1 MLEEI
6 RTSHGAVLV
15 DLLLAA
21 AVIAFTIPTTVI
33 GHSFS
38 LWDGTSQPV
47 ELAVGSLTAAT
58 MLVRRYTPWPAIVAG
73 VVCACLVGQTVPM
86 VLAVFSMTAE
96 HRTRS
101 WTYVALGLMA
111 VYLVVD
117 YENPYT
123 DRIFYLSVVRALTL
137 VYLPALVGTWV
148 YDHRRR
154 FNELRAGARE
164 REESAVLEERRR
176 IARELHDTVTHAVTG
191 MVLNAGLIRDPVD
204 PADIPELAEGI
215 EDKGVEALGELR
227 QLLTMLRREDV
238 PVVEAAE
245 AVDRLAEEARAA
257 GLRVDVRLDVP
268 PGALPPE
275 VTHVCYRL
283 VQEGLNNVR
292 RHAPDSDVRITGA
305 IERDHVD
312 IAVVNTPSRTAG
324 GAAGGAVPGGQK
336 AARTPP
342 LRGAGYGL
350 AGIRER
356 VALLGG
362 SLTAGRAPTGVPSP
376 GPAPPAPGGGAAG
389 ACPGVRS
396 RRAGRWRTPR
406 CRPRRR
412 PAPPRARAS
421 RPRACPG
428 RPARRPARRPSHP
441 GSRTPRTARPRRRPE
456 RPRPRRPRCPT
467 GPKAS

>member
-1 MLEEI
+1 MLPKLAKI
-6 RTSHGAVLV
+6 RTSHGEVLV

-38 LWDGTSQPV
+38 LWHGVSPPV
-47 ELAVGSLTAAT
+47 ELGVGSATAAT
-58 MLVRRYTPWPAIVAG
+58 MLLRRRTPWPAIVAS
-73 VVCACLVGQTVPM
+73 VVCACLIGQTVPM
-86 VLAVFSMTAE
+86 VLAVFSLTAE

-101 WTYVALGLMA
+101 WTYVALALMA

-154 FNELRAGARE
+154 FRELKAGVRE

-204 PADIPELAEGI
+204 PADIPDLAEGI

-227 QLLTMLRREDV
+227 QLLTMLRREGV

-245 AVDRLAEEARAA
+245 AVARLAEEARAA

-268 PGALPPE
+268 PGVLPPE

-292 RHAPDSDVRITGA
+292 RHAPDSDVQITGM

-312 IAVVNTPSRTAG
+312 ISVVNTAGGTASRIASQTAGGTAG
-324 GAAGGAVPGGQK
+324 GAVGGTASGAVSGTAGAADPGGQK
-336 AARTPP
+336 AARTPR

-350 AGIRER
+350 TGIRER

-362 SLTAGRAPTGVPSP
+362 SLTAG
-376 GPAPPAPGGGAAG
+376 PAPGGGFVLAARLPLG
-389 ACPGVRS
+389 ACGKDAALPAKRSVR
-396 RRAGRWRTPR
+396 G
-406 CRPRRR
+406 
-412 PAPPRARAS
+412 
-421 RPRACPG
+421 
-428 RPARRPARRPSHP
+428 
-441 GSRTPRTARPRRRPE
+441 
-456 RPRPRRPRCPT
+456 
-467 GPKAS
+467 

>member
-1 MLEEI
+1 M
-6 RTSHGAVLV
+6 LV

-21 AVIAFTIPTTVI
+21 AVIAFTIPTTVM

-38 LWDGTSQPV
+38 LLAGVPQPV
-47 ELAVGSLTAAT
+47 EIAVGSATAAT
-58 MLVRRYTPWPAIVAG
+58 MLLRRYTPWPAIVAS
-73 VVCACLVGQTVPM
+73 VACACLVGETVPM
-86 VLAVFSMTAE
+86 VLAVFSLTAE
-96 HRTRS
+96 HRARS
-101 WTYVALGLMA
+101 WTYVALALMA

-117 YENPYT
+117 YGNPYT
-123 DRIFYLSVVRALTL
+123 DRIFYLSVVRAVTL

-154 FNELRAGARE
+154 IHELKAGVRA

-204 PADIPELAEGI
+204 PAEIPDLAKGI

-245 AVDRLAEEARAA
+245 AVTRLAEEARAA

-292 RHAPDSDVRITGA
+292 RHAPGSEVRIAGA
-305 IERDHVD
+305 IEQGHVD
-312 IAVVNTPSRTAG
+312 ISVVNTAGCPAG
-324 GAAGGAVPGGQK
+324 G
-336 AARTPP
+336 
-342 LRGAGYGL
+342 
-350 AGIRER
+350 
-356 VALLGG
+356 
-362 SLTAGRAPTGVPSP
+362 TG
-376 GPAPPAPGGGAAG
+376 
-389 ACPGVRS
+389 
-396 RRAGRWRTPR
+396 
-406 CRPRRR
+406 
-412 PAPPRARAS
+412 
-421 RPRACPG
+421 
-428 RPARRPARRPSHP
+428 
-441 GSRTPRTARPRRRPE
+441 
-456 RPRPRRPRCPT
+456 
-467 GPKAS
+467 